1 MRFSVAPAALT
12 LACAVSLS
20 GASGAAGAR
29 ARQDLLL
36 AGVDVS
42 SYQHGTSLDW
52 AKVQAAGQDFAFVKA
67 TEGTGYTNSYFAPD
81 WAGLRQLG
89 MARGAYHF
97 ARPNLIPGSAAAQ
110 ARYFVQVVGLTH
122 EPGAL
127 APLFDMEDAGGLTP
141 AQLVTWSHTW
151 LDTVQALTGRK
162 PIIYTYAYFWQTAM
176 GDSQEFTAYPL
187 FLADYHD
194 LTGTTT
200 PRPGMPGGW
209 ATWTFWQ
216 YSDAGNV
223 PGISGPVDMDRYNGS
238 SVFAATWGQAAPA
251 PGGTPILPLSS
262 YKGQLLQ
269 AGSAGPAVTA
279 LQKFLGTTQDGAFGP
294 MTTASLRAYQ
304 SAHAVPTTGVT
315 DARTWAVLVPA
326 PAPAPAPQPVPV
338 INPLARY
345 KGQLLQVGSRGPAVA
360 ALQTVLRITS
370 DGDFGPFTRAALIGW
385 QQAHRLPATG
395 VTDARTWAVL
405 VPVPAQA
412 PAPQPVPVINPLA
425 RYKGQLLQVGSR
437 GPAVAAL
444 QTVVRIT
451 SDGDFGP
458 FTRAALIGWQ
468 QAHRLP
474 ATGVTDA
481 RTWAVLVPVPAPVPA
496 SPLVQYRTTILRV
509 GSSGAAVIALQKA
522 LRIGADGQF
531 GPLTQAAVTSY
542 QRARNLPVTGVV
554 TEVMWTA
561 LIAGR

>member
-12 LACAVSLS
+12 LACAVTLS
-20 GASGAAGAR
+20 GAAGAAGAR

-81 WAGLRQLG
+81 WAGLRQLC

-127 APLFDMEDAGGLTP
+127 APMFDMEDAGGLTP
-141 AQLVTWSHTW
+141 ALLVTWSHTW

-176 GDSQEFTAYPL
+176 GDSQEFTGYPL

-194 LTGTTT
+194 LTGTTA

-238 SVFAATWGQAAPA
+238 SVLAATWGQATPA
-251 PGGTPILPLSS
+251 PGTPVLPLSS

-294 MTTASLRAYQ
+294 MTTALLRAYQ

-338 INPLARY
+338 VNPLARY

-370 DGDFGPFTRAALIGW
+370 DGDFGPFTK
-385 QQAHRLPATG
+385 AT
-395 VTDARTWAVL
+395 
-405 VPVPAQA
+405 
-412 PAPQPVPVINPLA
+412 
-425 RYKGQLLQVGSR
+425 LLR
-437 GPAVAAL
+437 
-444 QTVVRIT
+444 
-451 SDGDFGP
+451 
-458 FTRAALIGWQ
+458 WQ

-481 RTWAVLVPVPAPVPA
+481 RTWAVLVPVPAPAPV

-542 QRARNLPVTGVV
+542 QRTRNLPVTGVV